1 MRGTIDPATLPAM
14 PNSDTTTRR
23 AGTPGFLQGI
33 QVAARFAKNPLPPSM
48 KMAPQTKRKV
58 QLRTSKT
65 ARQEQDMKI
74 VVIGGSGLIGSRL
87 VSTLRSKGHEV
98 LAASPNS
105 GVNTITGEGLPEA
118 LAGAQIVVDVA
129 NSPSFEDEAV
139 RKFFETSG
147 TNLLA
152 AEARAGVR
160 HHVALSVVGTDRI
173 PDSGYLRA
181 KLIQERLIEKS
192 GIPYSILRSTQF
204 FEFIAR
210 IAQASED
217 GRSVSVSH
225 ALFQPIVSDD
235 VIAALADVT
244 LGSPIN
250 GIVEVGGPEKFHID
264 DLVRRVLQANGDMR
278 EVVTDAHAR
287 YFGAELDD
295 QSLVAGPG
303 ARLGSKRFA
312 EWLKDSVAQL
322 SKVG

>member
-1 MRGTIDPATLPAM
+1 LVQPCFVSTHYCVVATAL
-14 PNSDTTTRR
+14 
-23 AGTPGFLQGI
+23 GGHPGFSP
-33 QVAARFAKNPLPPSM
+33 RRPNR
-48 KMAPQTKRKV
+48 RKV
-58 QLRTSKT
+58 RQEPLAALDEDSHTDEAQSAASNFRT

-118 LAGAQIVVDVA
+118 LAGANVVVDVA

-181 KLIQERLIEKS
+181 KLIQEQLIEKS

-204 FEFIAR
+204 FEFIGR
-210 IAQASED
+210 IAEASED

-235 VIAALADVT
+235 VVAALADIT
-244 LGSPIN
+244 LGSPVN
-250 GIVEVGGPEKFHID
+250 GIVEVGGPEKFRID
-264 DLVRRVLQANGDMR
+264 DLVRRVLQANGDKR
-278 EVVTDAHAR
+278 EVITDAHAR

-303 ARLGSKRFA
+303 ARLGSKRFE
-312 EWLKDSVAQL
+312 EWLKGSVAQL
-322 SKVG
+322 SKAG